1 MKKIVLVGIAI
12 DINVLCKLMT
22 SAHTEKEKVSDA
34 VC

>member
-22 SAHTEKEKVSDA
+22 SAHTEKGENREID
-34 VC
+34 